1 MKRVTLV
8 IILIGLL
15 IAACSGAG
23 NAPVKSSGNSALLVT
38 AGDKQVQFTLE
49 DLQSMEDV
57 QASFLDVDYRGVLLS
72 TVLKAAGVD
81 PLTVKAVKA
90 IALDGFSA
98 NYDPTLVNKEDTLVA
113 FARLD
118 GPLADDEG
126 PLRMVLPGQEGKL
139 NVRQLVEIQVIQ

>member
-1 MKRVTLV
+1 MKRTTLV
-8 IILIGLL
+8 LILIGLL

-23 NAPVKSSGNSALLVT
+23 NASVKSPGNSALLIT

-90 IALDGFSA
+90 IAADGFSA